1 MQSKKKGTI
10 NMNITLPIPA
20 ALLESRISESPRSPH
35 PIIAVCSIGQRSAL
49 AAATL
54 RSLGF
59 PTATH
64 LANGLDSLP

>member
-1 MQSKKKGTI
+1 MDI
-10 NMNITLPIPA
+10 HDLP
-20 ALLESRISESPRSPH
+20 LSR
-35 PIIAVCSIGQRSAL
+35 RSAL

-64 LANGLDSLP
+64 LANGLDALP